1 MVQTR
6 SGNQSKAILDKHK
19 QLQKSQAKHARK
31 QQRDADAFRAMKWI
45 KENPGK
51 TEADY
56 KNMKMDKF
64 KAKTAAM
71 MKKKTQG

>member
-1 MVQTR
+1 
-6 SGNQSKAILDKHK
+6 
-19 QLQKSQAKHARK
+19 
-31 QQRDADAFRAMKWI
+31 MKWI

-71 MKKKTQG
+71 MKKKNSRIHRLNDRNRSWSFLKTLLCSASYLID